1 MYYRLARDVK
11 ETLEMYGE
19 GGGKALFQFDR
30 VFGPAARQEDIF
42 KEVLPVL
49 QVRRAPVHTALCLH
63 LGCDCCVAGL
73 WFEVALYLVL

>member
-1 MYYRLARDVK
+1 VCNAYVFVRGAAVYYRLARDVK

-49 QVRRAPVHTALCLH
+49 QVRRAPCTHCPVSAS
-63 LGCDCCVAGL
+63 GL
-73 WFEVALYLVL
+73 